1 MTNYRKTLTLIVST
15 IVLALTLSGVARAQ
29 RVLVPMDNT
38 QTDHLKAYGVAFW
51 TLQQGGVVQ
60 WLLNYRGGSFLMDKY
75 DGLEDRLLSR
85 GVSFEE
91 ITSAQASDIFRT
103 IEVENMEKVQLE
115 KAPKIAVYTPKS
127 HQPWDDAVTL
137 ALTYAEIPYDKIWDE
152 EVLNGELE
160 NYDWLHLHHEDFT
173 GQYGKFYAAFHNQLW
188 YRQDVQNNVDMA
200 RKMGYSKVS
209 KMKGEVAYQIHEY
222 VVRGGFMFAMCSA
235 PETIDIALAALN
247 TDIVPREFDGDP
259 VDPDALQQL
268 DYSNTFAFEN
278 FTPELNPLVYRHSDI
293 DTYPDRL
300 SRFPDPSK
308 DYFYLF
314 EFSAKLDPVPTMLV
328 QDHTKTVPGFMGQ
341 TTAFNRNLIKK
352 YVTVLGEVGG
362 YPEVRYLH
370 GNLGRGT
377 FTFLGGHDP
386 EDYRHMVGDPKT
398 ELKFHKNSP
407 GYRLILNN
415 VLFPAAKKKER
426 KT

>member
-1 MTNYRKTLTLIVST
+1 MTRNSYRNSILTIALL
-15 IVLALTLSGVARAQ
+15 LALPLTASAQ
-29 RVLVPMDNT
+29 RILVPMDQAQAN
-38 QTDHLKAYGVAFW
+38 HLKAYGVVFW
-51 TLQQGGVVQ
+51 ILENGGQSQ

-75 DGLEDRLLSR
+75 EGLEDRLLSR
-85 GVSFEE
+85 GVTYAE
-91 ITSAQASDIFRT
+91 ITSGETAAILRT
-103 IEVENMEKVQLE
+103 VEVENMEKVQLE
-115 KAPKIAVYTPKS
+115 KAPGIAVYSPSS

-137 ALTYAEIPYDKIWDE
+137 ALTYAEIDYENIWDE
-152 EVLNGELE
+152 EVLTGRLDDF
-160 NYDWLHLHHEDFT
+160 DWLHLHHEDFT
-173 GQYGKFYAAFHNQLW
+173 GQYGKFYAAYHTQLW
-188 YRQDVQNNVDMA
+188 YQQDVQNNVNMA

-209 KMKGEVAYQIHEY
+209 KMKADVAWQIREY
-222 VVRGGFMFAMCSA
+222 VARGGFLFAMCSA
-235 PETIDIALAALN
+235 PETIDVALAARGS
-247 TDIVPREFDGDP
+247 DIAPKQFDGDP
-259 VDPDALQQL
+259 VDPDVLDKL
-268 DYSNTFAFEN
+268 DYTQTFAFEN
-278 FTPELNPLVYRHSDI
+278 FKPELDALVYRHSDI

-300 SRFPDPSK
+300 ARFPDENK

-328 QDHTKTVPGFMGQ
+328 QNHTQVVPGFMGQ
-341 TTAFNRNLIKK
+341 ATAFHKDLMKK
-352 YVTVLGEVGG
+352 HVTTLGEVGG

-398 ELKFHKNSP
+398 ELQFHKNSP